1 VQFEEEEKVHSQD
14 EHYDKKEVEELADF
28 GSSLKKPKHH
38 FPKRAGGKLSV
49 AEKLEERPWRD
60 KPSSFFVMG
69 HLEDSDP
76 ADEANPWRMAL
87 NDAQWAFI
95 YQYYE
100 DYVPAPYE
108 IMSWVYE
115 KALENDQK
123 MLEKI

>member
-1 VQFEEEEKVHSQD
+1 MGEKED
-14 EHYDKKEVEELADF
+14 EPE
-28 GSSLKKPKHH
+28 
-38 FPKRAGGKLSV
+38 
-49 AEKLEERPWRD
+49 PWRD

-69 HLEDSDP
+69 HLEDSEP

-87 NDAQWAFI
+87 NDDQWAFV

-108 IMSWVYE
+108 IMSWIYE

-123 MLEKI
+123 ELDKIQKKEDGHEKKYSKIFE